1 MAKKKSTA
9 EGTVRNIRRKT
20 RKQYSA
26 EEKIRIV
33 IEGLRG
39 DMTVAELCRKEGIAQ
54 SIYYK
59 WSKEFLEAGKSRLAG
74 NIKRQADSEE
84 VTEMRKELEQL
95 KMLVAELSLKN
106 RTLKKSL
113 LGLGRRDVERLI
125 RRTPEEKMEIIHLVE
140 HSDLSIKKTL
150 AELDVPSS
158 TFYRWYQKYQRN
170 GLDGLSDKQ
179 RRQDGR
185 FPFDRTILIS
195 VVLVPPPYHSPPP
208 SAHPTPLRSWRR
220 ARASLPDHNDPGR
233 QSGKHQRLGE

>member
-1 MAKKKSTA
+1 MAKKKAKT
-9 EGTVRNIRRKT
+9 EGTVRNIRRRT

-39 DMTVAELCRKEGIAQ
+39 EMTVAELCRKEGIAQ

-113 LGLGRRDVERLI
+113 LGLGDE
-125 RRTPEEKMEIIHLVE
+125 T
-140 HSDLSIKKTL
+140 
-150 AELDVPSS
+150 
-158 TFYRWYQKYQRN
+158 W
-170 GLDGLSDKQ
+170 
-179 RRQDGR
+179 
-185 FPFDRTILIS
+185 
-195 VVLVPPPYHSPPP
+195 
-208 SAHPTPLRSWRR
+208 
-220 ARASLPDHNDPGR
+220 ND
-233 QSGKHQRLGE
+233 